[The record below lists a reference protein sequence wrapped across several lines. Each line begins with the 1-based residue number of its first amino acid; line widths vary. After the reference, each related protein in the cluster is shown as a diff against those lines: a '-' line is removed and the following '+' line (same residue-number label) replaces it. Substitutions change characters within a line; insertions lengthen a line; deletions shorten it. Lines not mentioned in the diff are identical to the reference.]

1 MLKCHTDTL
10 SVISWS
16 ERPTGAELRRRM
28 AAAGVQGGLPA
39 LALLSELLF
48 GRRDLALC
56 ARAVHLVLLG
66 APP

>member
-1 MLKCHTDTL
+1 
-10 SVISWS
+10 
-16 ERPTGAELRRRM
+16 M

-56 ARAVHLVLLG
+56 AWAVHLLLFGVLF
-66 APP
+66 